1 MAQLSDPQVLDLVRE
16 LMEDGSGRAAE
27 QDRLNRIRKYLRDDP
42 DERRLE
48 GLPPSIPPDVARL
61 ARVSRLNFLK
71 LIVNTRVQGL
81 YVDGFGTPEAAE
93 NSPVWKL
100 WQANR
105 MDARQIGIHRAAV
118 AYGVAYNV
126 VTPGTNGT
134 AIRGVSPRKLT
145 ALYEDDDDDWP
156 VYALQELGGGRW
168 RLLDA
173 EFSYDLVKKDDTWGV
188 GLVQAHGG
196 VFEGQPVC
204 PVVRMRETRDLDDPV
219 RGVVEPHMCTQD
231 QINITT
237 FGLLV
242 AQHYGAFRQRY
253 ILGWLAESEEVRLK
267 ASASK
272 LWTFEDADLKV
283 GEFQQ
288 TQLDGYIQSREAS
301 MRHLATMAQ
310 SPVPELL
317 GELIN
322 VSAEALAGTLDS
334 HYRAL
339 GEEKTSLGEDW
350 EQTLNLAAEMNGDAP
365 EPDAQV
371 KWRDTKVKSFAEIV
385 PGLAILA
392 EKLGVPAE
400 ELWSLVPTIDQSTVE
415 RWKKRAEEIER
426 EKEAEAAANPPAP
439 PVPGAQPPAQPGFG
453 FGGEAPAPAQ

>member
-1 MAQLSDPQVLDLVRE
+1 MAQLEAPQVLDLVRE
-16 LMEDGSGRAAE
+16 LTEDGSGRDVE
-27 QDRLNRIRKYLRDDP
+27 QTRLNKIRKYLRDDP
-42 DERRLE
+42 DERFLE
-48 GLPPSIPPDVARL
+48 GLPPTVPPDVARL
-61 ARVSRLNFLK
+61 ARISRLNFLK
-71 LIVNTRVQGL
+71 LIVGTRVQGL
-81 YVDGFGTPEAAE
+81 YVDGFGSPDDAE
-93 NSPVWKL
+93 NSPTWAL

-105 MDARQIGIHRAAV
+105 MDARQIGVHRAAV

-126 VTPGTNGT
+126 VTPGTAGP

-145 ALYEDDDDDWP
+145 ALYEEDEDDWP
-156 VYALQELGGGRW
+156 VYAVQELSPSKW
-168 RLLDA
+168 RLFDE
-173 EFSYDLVKKDDTWGV
+173 EFAYDLRKVDNQWD
-188 GLVQAHGG
+188 LLEARPHGG

-219 RGVVEPHMCTQD
+219 RGVVEPHIPVQD
-231 QINITT
+231 QINVTT

-253 ILGWLAESEEVRLK
+253 VLGWLAESEEQKLK

-272 LWTFEDADLKV
+272 LWTFEDPDIKV

-301 MRHLATMAQ
+301 MRHLATLAQ

-339 GEEKTSLGEDW
+339 EEEKTSLGEDW
-350 EQTLNLAAEMNGDAP
+350 EQTLNLAAEMNGDTP
-365 EPDAQV
+365 DPDAQV
-371 KWRDTKVKSFAEIV
+371 RWRDTRVKSFESMIPA
-385 PGLAILA
+385 LAVLA
-392 EKLGVPAE
+392 EKLGVPE
-400 ELWSLVPTIDQSTVE
+400 QELWSLVPGVSQGTIE
-415 RWKKRAEEIER
+415 RWKKAAE
-426 EKEAEAAANPPAP
+426 EAEAEEPEQLPVDPMAVPGVPGVPAP
-439 PVPGAQPPAQPGFG
+439 PVG
-453 FGGEAPAPAQ
+453 

>member
-1 MAQLSDPQVLDLVRE
+1 MAELAVEKVQDLVRE
-16 LMEDGSGRAAE
+16 LTADGSGRDVE
-27 QDRLNRIRKYLRDDP
+27 QTRLTRIRKYLRDDP
-42 DERRLE
+42 EERRLE
-48 GLPPSIPPDVARL
+48 GLPPSVPPDVARL
-61 ARVSRLNFLK
+61 AKISRLNFLK

-81 YVDGFGTPEAAE
+81 YVDGFGTPDAAE
-93 NSPVWKL
+93 NSPVWRL

-118 AYGVAYNV
+118 AYGVSYTV
-126 VTPGTNGT
+126 VTPGTAGP

-145 ALYEDDDDDWP
+145 ALYEDDEDDWP
-156 VYALQELGGGRW
+156 VLALHEVGNGKW
-168 RLLDA
+168 RLFDQ
-173 EFSYDLVKKDDTWGV
+173 EFVYHLTRDGNDWGV
-188 GLVQAHGG
+188 ISSQAHGG
-196 VFEGQPVC
+196 VYEGQAVC

-219 RGVVEPHMCTQD
+219 RGVVEPYMPVQD
-231 QINITT
+231 QINVTT

-253 ILGWLAESEEVRLK
+253 LLGWVAPDEEARMK

-272 LWTFEDADLKV
+272 FMTFEDPDLKI

-301 MRHLATMAQ
+301 MRHLATLAQ

-350 EQTLNLAAEMNGDAP
+350 EQSLNLAAEMNGDPAD
-365 EPDAQV
+365 PDAEV
-371 KWRDTKVKSFAEIV
+371 KWRDTRVKSFETMV
-385 PGLAILA
+385 PALAIIA
-392 EKLGVPAE
+392 QQLGVPKE
-400 ELWSLVPTIDQSTVE
+400 ELWALVPGIPQGMIE
-415 RWKKRAEEIER
+415 RWRTAAEEQA
-426 EKEAEAAANPPAP
+426 AELAANPPAASA
-439 PVPGAQPPAQPGFG
+439 VPGAQPPADGGTGPAGGTQP
-453 FGGEAPAPAQ
+453 PA